1 MCYSKWEKNALRI
14 CGNWS
19 EQLSSK
25 GKVYF
30 YNCITEISQWQKPSE
45 WTLPDVSK
53 KELLK
58 MIGDRT
64 GLDDRN
70 RQKQHDSSSPKRP
83 KCCVD
88 TTKDT
93 PERLKSDADSGLRNT
108 SQSHNRDGFRK
119 ADSTGIDSTKDHFR
133 QLADD
138 IRESWGNILA
148 SASIPSVATCVGIQ
162 KPFTTSRP
170 NEDTNCRLPT
180 TCSVSKLSTDMSRL
194 RENTTDSQGYNSCGL
209 LRTPSSREQT
219 EASLASRI
227 TAMAN
232 LLTSA
237 ASQGFK
243 RSPRT
248 LTNQSFPNNSNF
260 RSAAS
265 SRGCNTDSTL
275 ANSPVPNGPSS
286 FGAGNISQ
294 GDARTQTSDVL
305 RPTSSSNRG
314 VEVLPTV
321 SSNSR
326 LSSGLSA
333 TPMPSAD
340 SSTVGSSNDV
350 ANANL
355 DWRHSSSQY
364 GEKPSLLGHY
374 NSGTTPRP
382 NIVPG
387 QALRNIVTLLNNAVN
402 ARRDLHSGST
412 PGSHRTPVTNPSPSA
427 NPIKEVVNTLS
438 ILHSYKKQSDGRQF
452 TETASPCNRGIANGS
467 VSFRPDVD
475 RHKSAEGFLGPPSSD
490 GTSIINSPS
499 YTRTSPHLPSPTTIT
514 STCLDSH
521 SLRTVSAQVSSDDAC
536 KASRLPTVNPSP
548 QLSSTSSHDL
558 ATVSAPETADVEQQ
572 KLEAS
577 LLILENPE
585 LQKYSDPSLT
595 EKFQLPLADSL
606 ENEAQLEFRKFD
618 RLHSVLYSELSG
630 ELKKLR
636 ALVGISETKLKINQ
650 KRKEALEE
658 LMDALEVR
666 KTLPSIIT
674 SDPPV

>member
-1 MCYSKWEKNALRI
+1 
-14 CGNWS
+14 
-19 EQLSSK
+19 
-25 GKVYF
+25 
-30 YNCITEISQWQKPSE
+30 
-45 WTLPDVSK
+45 
-53 KELLK
+53 

-64 GLDDRN
+64 GLDGNSVKRTYASLTQTDRN

-88 TTKDT
+88 TAKDA
-93 PERLKSDADSGLRNT
+93 PERLKSDSDSGLRKD
-108 SQSHNRDGFRK
+108 SQSHNRDGLRK

-148 SASIPSVATCVGIQ
+148 NASIPNAATCGDIQ
-162 KPFTTSRP
+162 KPFITSRP
-170 NEDTNCRLPT
+170 NEDTTCRLPS
-180 TCSVSKLSTDMSRL
+180 TCSVAKLNTDMTRL
-194 RENTTDSQGYNSCGL
+194 HENATDAQGYSSRGL
-209 LRTPSSREQT
+209 LRTPLSREQT

-248 LTNQSFPNNSNF
+248 LNNQSSSNSSNF
-260 RSAAS
+260 HLLAS

-275 ANSPVPNGPSS
+275 IHSPIFNGPNS
-286 FGAGNISQ
+286 FGTGNVSQ
-294 GDARTQTSDVL
+294 GDARTQVSDVL
-305 RPTSSSNRG
+305 RPTSSSTRR

-321 SSNSR
+321 SNNSHR
-326 LSSGLSA
+326 SSGFSVIA
-333 TPMPSAD
+333 APSAD
-340 SSTVGSSNDV
+340 SPAVGSSNDV
-350 ANANL
+350 TNCNF
-355 DWRHSSSQY
+355 DWRHSSSHY
-364 GEKPSLLGHY
+364 GEKPSLLGNY
-374 NSGTTPRP
+374 NSGTIPRP
-382 NIVPG
+382 NLVPG

-402 ARRDLHSGST
+402 ARRDLHSAST
-412 PGSHRTPVTNPSPSA
+412 PGSHRTPVTNPSPST
-427 NPIKEVVNTLS
+427 NPIKEVVHTLS
-438 ILHSYKKQSDGRQF
+438 ILHSYKKHSDGRQL
-452 TETASPCNRGIANGS
+452 TETASPCNRGIPNGS
-467 VSFRPDVD
+467 VSFRPEVD
-475 RHKSAEGFLGPPSSD
+475 RHKPVEGLLGPPSSD

-521 SLRTVSAQVSSDDAC
+521 SLHTVSAQVSSNDTC
-536 KASRLPTVNPSP
+536 KTSRLPTVNPSP
-548 QLSSTSSHDL
+548 QLSSASSHDL
-558 ATVSAPETADVEQQ
+558 TTVSAPATVDVEQQ
-572 KLEAS
+572 KLDAS

-636 ALVGISETKLKINQ
+636 ALVGISETKLKINE